1 LKLRIEAGAISIAFT
16 KEEERERERERERE
30 GERERE
36 IVRKRKRKR
45 KRKRDCER
53 KQIESDGKMSF
64 RYLERAHERIIHAHH
79 GPCIV
84 ELPTVVGCA
93 KDGD

>member
-1 LKLRIEAGAISIAFT
+1 MEIEVENRSRGG
-16 KEEERERERERERE
+16 KKKRERER
-30 GERERE
+30 GRERE
-36 IVRKRKRKR
+36 IVRER

-53 KQIESDGKMSF
+53 KQLERDGKMSF
-64 RYLERAHERIIHAHH
+64 RYLERAHERVIHAHH